1 MATECRRTKSK
12 RINRNKLMKV
22 YAYGILLLLVVIGGV
37 MGLPIGR
44 ATAPVNTEIV
54 TETVTVEVPVYEA
67 DKLPELGE
75 VFYYDIPLSDS
86 LQRYIYE
93 VCADEGVPVTLV
105 LAMIEHESRFN
116 PEVVSSTDDYGLM
129 QINEVNARIK
139 DLETEVKEI
148 TDLTISIN
156 NLALSVDAMAK
167 EQKKQGEQ
175 LESLKAKDGE
185 RWRSVT
191 G

>member
-1 MATECRRTKSK
+1 M
-12 RINRNKLMKV
+12 
-22 YAYGILLLLVVIGGV
+22 
-37 MGLPIGR
+37 
-44 ATAPVNTEIV
+44 
-54 TETVTVEVPVYEA
+54 
-67 DKLPELGE
+67 
-75 VFYYDIPLSDS
+75 
-86 LQRYIYE
+86 
-93 VCADEGVPVTLV
+93 CADEGVPVTLV

>member
-1 MATECRRTKSK
+1 
-12 RINRNKLMKV
+12 MKV
-22 YAYGILLLLVVIGGV
+22 YAYGILLLLIVIGGV